1 MDDIK
6 VLLLKSG
13 QHIITK
19 LSELT
24 ADSGE
29 SLCFVFEVP
38 LIIRFVSGTSEQDT
52 VISFNLWCPF
62 SKSVAYRVP
71 FEHVVTIGEPKDP
84 ILQKYIE
91 YIQPLYPLIE
101 GDAEPDTVNNLQ
113 QYINKQIEGE

>member
-52 VISFNLWCPF
+52 VISFSPDLRITIDTLILFSFNLF
-62 SKSVAYRVP
+62 
-71 FEHVVTIGEPKDP
+71 IN
-84 ILQKYIE
+84 IL
-91 YIQPLYPLIE
+91 L
-101 GDAEPDTVNNLQ
+101 
-113 QYINKQIEGE
+113 